1 MSSRI
6 DRDQRRNK
14 IKEKYDKILSWN
26 INGLNSPNKR
36 KVVIHFHLLK
46 KQRCN
51 VIFLQ
56 KMHVKKTDC
65 KYLMNKD
72 LGSDFYSLAKKKVK
86 GIVFYINKGLQPRDL
101 FVDNDG
107 YGGNRV

>member
-1 MSSRI
+1 
-6 DRDQRRNK
+6 
-14 IKEKYDKILSWN
+14 
-26 INGLNSPNKR
+26 
-36 KVVIHFHLLK
+36 
-46 KQRCN
+46 
-51 VIFLQ
+51 
-56 KMHVKKTDC
+56 
-65 KYLMNKD
+65 MNKD